1 MLARRPEF
9 ERVSPQTGEL
19 DVDAFAQVFE
29 ESPDDALGL
38 LADLANVTDAQ
49 LKELARRLAGRVIVR
64 FARGDAVARRGIERL
79 RTARWSDSGDLDID
93 ASLDA
98 LVEARAARRPPA
110 IDDLRSRDWVKARL
124 AVCLLVDRSG
134 SMGGARLA
142 AAAVAAATVA
152 WRAPHDHSVVAF
164 AGDAIVVKS
173 QDAPRDAEAVVDDLL
188 ALKGYG
194 TTNLSLALRVA
205 REQLERSPARRKV
218 VILLS
223 DGRPTAGTDPV
234 VEARRLD
241 QVHVVAPLGDAEDA
255 RELARAAGGRCVEL
269 AGPSQVPEALR
280 GLIE

>member
-1 MLARRPEF
+1 M
-9 ERVSPQTGEL
+9 
-19 DVDAFAQVFE
+19 FE

-64 FARGDAVARRGIERL
+64 FARSDALARRGIERL
-79 RTARWSDSGDLDID
+79 RTARWSDGGDLDID

-98 LVEARAARRPPA
+98 LVEARAAGRAPA
-110 IDDLRSRDWVKARL
+110 IDELRSRDWVKARL

-152 WRAPHDHSVVAF
+152 WRAPLDHSVVAF
-164 AGDAIVVKS
+164 AGDAIVLKS
-173 QDAPRDAEAVVDDLL
+173 QDVPRDVEEVVDDLL

-234 VEARRLD
+234 VEARRLE
-241 QVHVVAPLGDAEDA
+241 QLHVVAPLGDAEDA
-255 RELARAAGGRCVEL
+255 RALARAGGGRCVEL
-269 AGPSQVPEALR
+269 AGPSRVPEALR
-280 GLIE
+280 GLIA